1 MDNTGGRI
9 IISFRLVSVPV
20 RANPVIGAK
29 LKGRNPRMMGGEP
42 TMLLCG

>member
-1 MDNTGGRI
+1 MDNTGGDFFFMSI
-9 IISFRLVSVPV
+9 GESPV

-29 LKGRNPRMMGGEP
+29 LKGCNPRMMGGEP